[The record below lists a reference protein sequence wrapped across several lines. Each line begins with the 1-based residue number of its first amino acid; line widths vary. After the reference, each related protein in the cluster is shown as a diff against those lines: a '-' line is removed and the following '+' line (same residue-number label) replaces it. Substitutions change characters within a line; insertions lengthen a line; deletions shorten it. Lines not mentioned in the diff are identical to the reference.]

1 MESIARL
8 GLFFITYFTLLCLTN
23 IISYDIQYFQL
34 SIFLVSSLIMSGWL
48 YYLHFI
54 KKSSPEFLR
63 EILYDF
69 HRIVMRFHGFRGPR
83 SQPFALSLIHI

>member
-1 MESIARL
+1 MVSLARL

-23 IISYDIQYFQL
+23 ILSEDLKLFQF
-34 SIFLVSSLIMSGWL
+34 SIFIFCSLIMGGWV

-63 EILYDF
+63 EILYVMIF
-69 HRIVMRFHGFRGPR
+69 LCIVTAIWSISFYY
-83 SQPFALSLIHI
+83 Q

>member
-23 IISYDIQYFQL
+23 IISYDIQYFQVG
-34 SIFLVSSLIMSGWL
+34 IFVLSSLIMSGWL

-54 KKSSPEFLR
+54 KKSAPEFLR
-63 EILYDF
+63 EILY
-69 HRIVMRFHGFRGPR
+69 VMIFLCLVTAVWSTSSYF
-83 SQPFALSLIHI
+83 LNV

>member
-1 MESIARL
+1 MVSIARL

-23 IISYDIQYFQL
+23 ILSVDLKLFQF
-34 SIFLVSSLIMSGWL
+34 SIFILCSLIMAGWV

-63 EILYDF
+63 EILYVMIF
-69 HRIVMRFHGFRGPR
+69 LCIVTAIW
-83 SQPFALSLIHI
+83 SISSYYQ

>member
-23 IISYDIQYFQL
+23 IISYDIQCFQVG
-34 SIFLVSSLIMSGWL
+34 IFLVSSLIMSGWL

-54 KKSSPEFLR
+54 KKSAPEFLR
-63 EILYDF
+63 EILY
-69 HRIVMRFHGFRGPR
+69 VMIFLCLVTAIW
-83 SQPFALSLIHI
+83 SASSYLINV

>member
-8 GLFFITYFTLLCLTN
+8 GLFFLTYFTLLCLTN
-23 IISYDIQYFQL
+23 ILSVELQLFQFF
-34 SIFLVSSLIMSGWL
+34 IFMLSSLIMGGWL

-63 EILYDF
+63 ETLY
-69 HRIVMRFHGFRGPR
+69 VMIF
-83 SQPFALSLIHI
+83 LCLITAIWSISYYSFSDV